1 MTTKIFYIVDTII
14 IIISFIEIVAL
25 NNLSDLGLHA
35 LENMG
40 KFVMWLCTLIIS
52 SIILLL
58 VFLIRY
64 FKNKKTTKKDF

>member
-1 MTTKIFYIVDTII
+1 MTTKIFYIVDTI

-25 NNLSDLGLHA
+25 NNLSDLGLYA

-52 SIILLL
+52 SILLLL

>member
-25 NNLSDLGLHA
+25 NNLSDLGFHA
-35 LENMG
+35 LENMD

-52 SIILLL
+52 SILLLL